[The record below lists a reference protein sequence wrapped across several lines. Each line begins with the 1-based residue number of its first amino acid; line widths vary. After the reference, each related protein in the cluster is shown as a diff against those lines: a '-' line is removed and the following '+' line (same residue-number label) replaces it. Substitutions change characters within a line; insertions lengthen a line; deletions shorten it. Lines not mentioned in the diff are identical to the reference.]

1 VTFTRVCEK
10 SAAHAATNAPWQ
22 LRILRPVL
30 WLTSCQPLQL
40 PEANMKRT
48 LLPLLLLATL
58 STGAMAQNVT
68 VNVPDGYKIELVP
81 VNTPEPQTAYVTPQV
96 VAPAPVVRVAPRAR
110 HLASVGEGMIIEHQI
125 DDHHH

>member
-1 VTFTRVCEK
+1 
-10 SAAHAATNAPWQ
+10 
-22 LRILRPVL
+22 
-30 WLTSCQPLQL
+30 
-40 PEANMKRT
+40 MKRT
-48 LLPLLLLATL
+48 LLPLMLLATL